1 MKKHDDSLDQ
11 EQLVDEATSSEET
24 QTDSSTDSAD
34 LGQSDVEL
42 EELKQQ
48 LAVTQDQLKRALA
61 DYHNLEKRINEGRA
75 EMAGWASAELVRRVL
90 PTLDHLEMTVK
101 GAGDNDRQSGWFKGV
116 EMSVKQLQQVL
127 QDEGLVEIKVEGNFD
142 PMLHEAVDT
151 REPTDAEAKA
161 GKGENDQ
168 VLEVV
173 EKGYNLK
180 GKVLRPAKVVVG
192 RKG

>member
-1 MKKHDDSLDQ
+1 MKKQDESLDQ
-11 EQLVDEATSSEET
+11 EQLVDEASSLEET

-34 LGQSDVEL
+34 LNQGDSEL

-48 LAVTQDQLKRALA
+48 LAITQDQLKRALA

-75 EMAGWASAELVRRVL
+75 EMAGWASAQLLKRIL

-127 QDEGLVEIKVEGNFD
+127 QEEGLVEIKVEGKFD

-151 REPTDAEAKA
+151 RD
-161 GKGENDQ
+161 GENDQ

-180 GKVLRPAKVVVG
+180 GKVLRPSKVVVG
-192 RKG
+192 RKLN